1 MNKNCKFQPVTIA
14 DYTDAYKTG
23 KTSPLDVA
31 TEIIREIP
39 EMNKKLNILCEWDEQ
54 LILKQV
60 RLLILI

>member
-14 DYTDAYKTG
+14 DYTEAYKTR

-39 EMNKKLNILCEWDEQ
+39 EMNKKLNILCEWDVK

-60 RLLILI
+60 